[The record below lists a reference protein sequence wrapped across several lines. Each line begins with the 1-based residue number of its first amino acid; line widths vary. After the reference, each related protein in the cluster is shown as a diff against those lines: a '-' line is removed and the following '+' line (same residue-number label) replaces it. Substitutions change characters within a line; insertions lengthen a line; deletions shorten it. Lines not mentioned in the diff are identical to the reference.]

1 MWFDVKMLLVTF
13 IEKQAAFLALIGC
26 WPGSLWWQSWLRKWS
41 VAQMMLIMFVEDGTC
56 FNKTQ
61 ITFLLLTWFQ
71 FYSPLNVWFNLIDNA
86 LYGKRVFSIVTLSVK
101 HPVEGNVL
109 TNTSGLNDIWG
120 IIAIFFTIWIFIVYV
135 LTSFCLSSKFS
146 FLLVCGLIGLKIW

>member
-1 MWFDVKMLLVTF
+1 M
-13 IEKQAAFLALIGC
+13 
-26 WPGSLWWQSWLRKWS
+26 
-41 VAQMMLIMFVEDGTC
+41 AQMMLIMFVEDGTC

-109 TNTSGLNDIWG
+109 TNTSGLNDI
-120 IIAIFFTIWIFIVYV
+120 
-135 LTSFCLSSKFS
+135 
-146 FLLVCGLIGLKIW
+146 